1 MKLIESLKSA
11 YRDFVITTTA
21 LTNAVEKNTAATNR
35 LLLTV
40 EEIAASARAVEK
52 AANYLAS
59 AKAND
64 REHAGKPP
72 LQVPT
77 R

>member
-1 MKLIESLKSA
+1 MKFFNNLKSA
-11 YRDFVITTTA
+11 FRDFVITTTA

-40 EEIAASARAVEK
+40 EEIAASVRSVEK

-59 AKAND
+59 SKADD
-64 REHAGKPP
+64 RNHAGKPP
-72 LQVPT
+72 LQVP